1 MLTDLAKLLQK
12 SASDHSHLCP
22 RQVLGV
28 RMGLAGLGAL
38 GEEAPINAKTMLI
51 IIETGGCFADGI
63 RVATGATV
71 GHRTLRVED
80 VGKIAATFTCLKDN
94 KSLRLA
100 PKSDVRM
107 RALEYAPEEKRH
119 YFAQLKGYQIMP
131 VQELFNIREVE
142 LVIPAQQIISHQKA
156 RAVCSECGEEIINE
170 REVVVNGR
178 VLCQTCA
185 FGGYYRVRSGNLE

>member
-1 MLTDLAKLLQK
+1 MFTDLAKLLQK
-12 SASDHSHLCP
+12 SASVHSHLCP

-80 VGKIAATFTCLKDN
+80 LGKIAATFTCLKDN

-100 PKSDVRM
+100 PKPDVRI

-142 LVIPAQQIISHQKA
+142 LVNPAQQIISHQKA

-185 FGGYYRVRSGNLE
+185 YGGYYRVR